1 MTSVPN
7 EDAVS
12 ARGIGDTTR
21 ISRSPS
27 VLAAE
32 VDGEIVM
39 MSIAQGRYYGL
50 DDIASD
56 IWHRIEPACS
66 FGELVDRLTNDYAAD
81 RATIV
86 RDVDAL
92 LTRMAAQDVVR
103 LG

>member
-1 MTSVPN
+1 MSYVIADITVI
-7 EDAVS
+7 A
-12 ARGIGDTTR
+12 
-21 ISRSPS
+21 RSPT

-39 MSIAQGRYYGL
+39 MSIEQGRYYGL

-66 FGELVDRLTNDYAAD
+66 FGELVDRLVNDYNAD
-81 RATIV
+81 RATIA
-86 RDVDAL
+86 RDVHAL
-92 LTRMAAQDVVR
+92 LARMAAQDVVR